1 MRDQTEKMISVK
13 VLFFASIRSIIG
25 LKEIEV
31 ELTAGSNVR
40 DLKKTITE
48 IYPHAGPTID
58 SMLASVNRIFS
69 DDDTC
74 LNNQAEIAFFPHIT
88 GG

>member
-31 ELTAGSNVR
+31 ELAEGSTVR
-40 DLKKTITE
+40 DLKRIITE
-48 IYPHAGPTID
+48 IYPHAGPTIG

-74 LNNQAEIAFFPHIT
+74 LSDQAEIAFFPHIT

>member
-1 MRDQTEKMISVK
+1 MGDQTEKMIRVK
-13 VLFFASIRSIIG
+13 VLFFSSIRSALG

-31 ELTAGSNVR
+31 ELTPGSTVR

-48 IYPHAGPTID
+48 MYPLAEPTID

-74 LNNQAEIAFFPHIT
+74 LSDQAEIAFFPHIT

>member
-31 ELTAGSNVR
+31 ELAEGSTVR
-40 DLKKTITE
+40 DLKKIITE

-69 DDDTC
+69 DDDTP
-74 LNNQAEIAFFPHIT
+74 LSDQAEIAFFPHIT

>member
-1 MRDQTEKMISVK
+1 MGDQTEKMISVK
-13 VLFFASIRSIIG
+13 VLFFASIRSVIG

-31 ELTAGSNVR
+31 ELTAGSTVR
-40 DLKKTITE
+40 DLKITITE
-48 IYPHAGPTID
+48 MYPHAGPTID

-69 DDDTC
+69 DDDTF
-74 LNNQAEIAFFPHIT
+74 LSDQAEIAFFPHIT

>member
-31 ELTAGSNVR
+31 ELTAGSTIR
-40 DLKKTITE
+40 DLKKTIAE
-48 IYPHAGPTID
+48 MYPHAGPTID

-74 LNNQAEIAFFPHIT
+74 LIDQAEIAFFPHIT